1 VRVSSFVLAVVLV
14 ACSHSAPPQ
23 PRAPEQVAS
32 TWKGPAILANV
43 PADTPYLIAV
53 LEPMPPKLREHW
65 YADNVAKVKNALKK
79 AATGEGRM
87 ALVAAA
93 LYSEIDGA
101 DDAHWPEALGFSMDA
116 RMVLYGL
123 SIWPVMRLEV
133 KDPTRVREVL
143 GRVVK
148 AGDPDLQPQ
157 SVGKAMVYVLKDGK
171 AAYIFGIVEHELV
184 GSVVPSEDVDRALP
198 LILGTQ
204 APAHSLRDAKLIPEL
219 LAKHRFLPT
228 MVAYADMSRLFEAV
242 SGHGKGEGDTF
253 AAMLEGKIP
262 AACQDDLSRV
272 AAEFPRLSVGY
283 RHFDEQGFS
292 VTVVLDAPASLL
304 KSLMKLHTPMPAMQI
319 KAQPMLAVS
328 AAVNVDA
335 MLAWMRDVTS
345 QLRSHP
351 FRCDALATVNHDID
365 ELATKL
371 GEPMPPMFQGLRGF
385 ELVVDDATMMP
396 PAGTGHLLVAG
407 DHIADVVRQTFAKIP
422 QLASLQLQPNGVA
435 LELPLAKLGVPASLK
450 SAFVAMRQTRA
461 AVAIGDSSATRA
473 SERVAA
479 PDAHAPLFVVSY
491 DLPKLRERFGMFLS
505 LKKDEDGLEGFNVGT
520 TSFALD
526 VGDDGID
533 LDVMATWAHG
543 R

>member
-1 VRVSSFVLAVVLV
+1 
-14 ACSHSAPPQ
+14 
-23 PRAPEQVAS
+23 
-32 TWKGPAILANV
+32 
-43 PADTPYLIAV
+43 
-53 LEPMPPKLREHW
+53 
-65 YADNVAKVKNALKK
+65 
-79 AATGEGRM
+79 
-87 ALVAAA
+87 
-93 LYSEIDGA
+93 
-101 DDAHWPEALGFSMDA
+101 
-116 RMVLYGL
+116 
-123 SIWPVMRLEV
+123 
-133 KDPTRVREVL
+133 
-143 GRVVK
+143 
-148 AGDPDLQPQ
+148 
-157 SVGKAMVYVLKDGK
+157 MVYVLKDGK
-171 AAYIFGIVEHELV
+171 AAYIFGIVDH
-184 GSVVPSEDVDRALP
+184 RAGRLGRADPEEVNRAMP

-228 MVAYADMSRLFEAV
+228 MVAYADMARLFEAV
-242 SGHGKGEGDTF
+242 SGHGKGEGDTLD
-253 AAMLEGKIP
+253 AMLEGKIP
-262 AACQDDLSRV
+262 AACEDDLSRV
-272 AAEFPRLSVGY
+272 ASEFPRLSVGY

-292 VTVVLDAPASLL
+292 MTVVLDAPASLL
-304 KSLMKLHTPMPAMQI
+304 KNLMKLHTPMPAMQI
-319 KAQPMLAVS
+319 KAQPMLAIS

-335 MLAWMRDVTS
+335 MLGWMRDVTS

-371 GEPMPPMFQGLRGF
+371 DEPMPPMFQGLRGF

-435 LELPLAKLGVPASLK
+435 LELRSH
-450 SAFVAMRQTRA
+450 
-461 AVAIGDSSATRA
+461 SSACPRRSSRRSSRCARLARPSRSATAPPRARA
-473 SERVAA
+473 SGSPRQG
-479 PDAHAPLFVVSY
+479 AHAPLFVVSY

-505 LKKDEDGLEGFNVGT
+505 MKKDEDGLEGFNVGT